1 MQRQDLVCRLSN
13 MEGANPGRRLTE
25 QGRGVGGICTTKGES
40 TEPMI
45 CFPLPNP
52 AVPRSL
58 SPLPG
63 FHHPSATSL
72 RFTPGR
78 TQPGELRLT
87 INTAHANQA
96 DFLPRA
102 SCSSSSETGN
112 ALWQRE
118 W

>member
-1 MQRQDLVCRLSN
+1 MWRDLVCRLSN

-25 QGRGVGGICTTKGES
+25 QGGGSCTVRGES
-40 TEPMI
+40 REAMLGSA
-45 CFPLPNP
+45 LPNP

-63 FHHPSATSL
+63 FHPPAAISL
-72 RFTPGR
+72 CFTPGR
-78 TQPGELRLT
+78 AQPGELRLT
-87 INTAHANQA
+87 MNTAHGNRAH
-96 DFLPRA
+96 FLPGA